1 MDLISRRIIC
11 DFEGT
16 DDVSLETIQ
25 EYADP
30 DSEKYKKMVDEI
42 CRQLNFTSLDFARL
56 DELERAIGVEPCK
69 LCTYCWN
76 GKE

>member
-16 DDVSLETIQ
+16 DEVRLEVLQ

-30 DSEKYKKMVDEI
+30 DSDKYKKMVDEI

-56 DELERAIGVEPCK
+56 DELEKAIGIEPCK